1 MDFECLKLKIVG
13 NTKYNKILECLQ
25 SHYIR
30 TTEKWIL
37 LSVVTEHLKIYV
49 YTLLVLFLEQVLIS
63 EFFLHRTKNQIIGKI

>member
-13 NTKYNKILECLQ
+13 NTKYNKILERLQ

-37 LSVVTEHLKIYV
+37 LSVMTEHLKIYV

-63 EFFLHRTKNQIIGKI
+63 EFFLH

>member
-13 NTKYNKILECLQ
+13 NTKYNKILERLQ

-63 EFFLHRTKNQIIGKI
+63 EFFLH